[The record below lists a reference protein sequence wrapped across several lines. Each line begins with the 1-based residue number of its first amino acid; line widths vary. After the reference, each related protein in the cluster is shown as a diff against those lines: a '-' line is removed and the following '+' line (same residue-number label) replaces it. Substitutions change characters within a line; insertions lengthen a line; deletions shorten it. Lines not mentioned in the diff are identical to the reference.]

1 MSKILNAALCIG
13 ALATVSPSSA
23 AAQGSFLKNLA
34 RQAAAAAIQN
44 AAQAPAQAGATPDA
58 ESAPVEASGDQ
69 PPAEEAPAT
78 GPAPWPVNLGS
89 RSVTSPMRL
98 EFSPETKAAKD
109 AFLEFS
115 KVRCNDCEG
124 GYAYDAWAQHHV
136 KVGYE
141 YNAFHNKVGGL
152 AMGQSITW
160 TGAAATGSIT
170 VVGETP
176 IKGWRCKQLKW
187 ELKKGTQRAER
198 PGLYCVS
205 PSSAGTAK
213 ENWLDVF

>member
-1 MSKILNAALCIG
+1 MSKILTAALCIG
-13 ALATVSPSSA
+13 ALASVSPSSA

-44 AAQAPAQAGATPDA
+44 AAQAPAQAGAAA
-58 ESAPVEASGDQ
+58 ETQAALVDVAEDH
-69 PPAEEAPAT
+69 PPSEEAPAT

-89 RSVTSPMRL
+89 RTVTSPAAL
-98 EFSPETKAAKD
+98 EFSPETNAAKE

-115 KVRCNDCEG
+115 KFRCNDCEG
-124 GYAYDAWAQHHV
+124 GYAYDAWAQHYV

-141 YNAFHNKVGGL
+141 YNAFQNKVGGL

-187 ELKKGTQRAER
+187 ELKKGAQRAER

-205 PSSAGTAK
+205 PASASSTK
-213 ENWLDVF
+213 ENWMEVF